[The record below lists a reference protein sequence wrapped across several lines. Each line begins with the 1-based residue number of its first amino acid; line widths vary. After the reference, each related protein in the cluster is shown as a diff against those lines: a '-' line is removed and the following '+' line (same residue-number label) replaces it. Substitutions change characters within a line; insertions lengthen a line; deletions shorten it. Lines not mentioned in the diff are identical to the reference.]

1 MNRLCFDE
9 FKNLVLEYHST
20 GDTSVDSQIENWLEL
35 ADYIQK
41 DGKWIFPK
49 TADIVRFLSIAKQT
63 IGKFE
68 KEHVELDVCQE
79 LDNVLTNLDTQE
91 DDYEHAIE
99 EANKIKNDC
108 PICEKQWSAHDREEM
123 KICQEQYT
131 PQISSKF
138 TRTLKP
144 YQKVAV
150 DHLLA
155 VGN

>member
-68 KEHVELDVCQE
+68 KSV
-79 LDNVLTNLDTQE
+79 NSSR
-91 DDYEHAIE
+91 
-99 EANKIKNDC
+99 KI
-108 PICEKQWSAHDREEM
+108 
-123 KICQEQYT
+123 
-131 PQISSKF
+131 
-138 TRTLKP
+138 
-144 YQKVAV
+144 
-150 DHLLA
+150 
-155 VGN
+155 